1 MAKTLLLADDSV
13 TIQRV
18 IELTFAHE
26 DVRVVAVADGKRAV
40 EYISVERPDIVVA
53 DVGVAEVDGFG
64 IVAHMKKSA
73 ALRDIPVLLLAG
85 AFEPVD
91 EGRVRASGCDGIL
104 VKPFEPQQLVG
115 RVKELL
121 AERRGKNGKDKGKER
136 NGSGPVVASRAE
148 PARAEVAV
156 AAPRGGGR
164 TASVPDAVVAVGYAV
179 RSSRRADG
187 CAGASGNGRASCVR
201 SRSRWQWR
209 GSRAAELPRRR
220 SGSWHGAAVRAGGTG
235 GACARADQGLAGQ
248 RVLRASRPS
257 NRVRRPRR
265 PSRRQRFPS
274 KHRRSGAPHS
284 RPHDRR
290 NCPSGRP
297 RHRRAPHP
305 RRDRQDQSCSRID
318 FRFRGSAV
326 PSSEFAPSAPNPE
339 PRNPGTTMPRHRQ
352 FQTSQH
358 SSGWKR
364 SGLWEQDRPSR
375 SIAPCARATPL
386 IRRRRR

>member
-121 AERRGKNGKDKGKER
+121 AERRGKNGKDNGKDKGKER
-136 NGSGPVVASRAE
+136 NGKRVFGALGIGGLKLKLHRACVGQLFDNTE
-148 PARAEVAV
+148 QVLDAEEI
-156 AAPRGGGR
+156 
-164 TASVPDAVVAVGYAV
+164 YA
-179 RSSRRADG
+179 
-187 CAGASGNGRASCVR
+187 
-201 SRSRWQWR
+201 
-209 GSRAAELPRRR
+209 
-220 SGSWHGAAVRAGGTG
+220 
-235 GACARADQGLAGQ
+235 LAKKM
-248 RVLRASRPS
+248 A
-257 NRVRRPRR
+257 
-265 PSRRQRFPS
+265 
-274 KHRRSGAPHS
+274 
-284 RPHDRR
+284 
-290 NCPSGRP
+290 
-297 RHRRAPHP
+297 
-305 RRDRQDQSCSRID
+305 
-318 FRFRGSAV
+318 
-326 PSSEFAPSAPNPE
+326 
-339 PRNPGTTMPRHRQ
+339 
-352 FQTSQH
+352 
-358 SSGWKR
+358 
-364 SGLWEQDRPSR
+364 
-375 SIAPCARATPL
+375 
-386 IRRRRR
+386 

>member
-1 MAKTLLLADDSV
+1 MPQTLLLADDSV

-18 IELTFAHE
+18 IELTFADE

-136 NGSGPVVASRAE
+136 NGSGPVVVASRAE

-156 AAPRGGGR
+156 AAAPAA
-164 TASVPDAVVAVGYAV
+164 TAAPPPPPVPSLRLDTPSGAAAAQMAAQEPAEMAERLVFDHAAGSNGAAPEPLELPASPIWELGMGQRSAPAAPAPAPTKVSLANALLAAEQSRPASAAAGAPPEIPFEVIEEAV
-179 RSSRRADG
+179 RGILDRMTG
-187 CAGASGNGRASCVR
+187 ETVR
-201 SRSRWQWR
+201 QVVLDT
-209 GSRAAELPRRR
+209 AER
-220 SGSWHGAAVRAGGTG
+220 
-235 GACARADQGLAGQ
+235 
-248 RVLRASRPS
+248 
-257 NRVRRPRR
+257 
-265 PSRRQRFPS
+265 
-274 KHRRSGAPHS
+274 
-284 RPHDRR
+284 
-290 NCPSGRP
+290 
-297 RHRRAPHP
+297 
-305 RRDRQDQSCSRID
+305 
-318 FRFRGSAV
+318 
-326 PSSEFAPSAPNPE
+326 
-339 PRNPGTTMPRHRQ
+339 
-352 FQTSQH
+352 
-358 SSGWKR
+358 
-364 SGLWEQDRPSR
+364 
-375 SIAPCARATPL
+375 L
-386 IRRRRR
+386 IREEIDKIKAIPE

>member
-40 EYISVERPDIVVA
+40 EFISVERPDIVVA

-121 AERRGKNGKDKGKER
+121 AERRGGKNGKDKGRER
-136 NGSGPVVASRAE
+136 NGSGPVVVASRAE

-156 AAPRGGGR
+156 TPPAAAAPPPPPMPSLRLDTPSGAAAAQMAAQEPAEMAERLVFDHAAGSNGAAPEPLELP
-164 TASVPDAVVAVGYAV
+164 ASPIWELGMGQRSQSAAPAAPAAAPTKVSLANAFSALLAAEQSRPASASAVAPPEIPVEVIEEAV
-179 RSSRRADG
+179 RRILDRMTG
-187 CAGASGNGRASCVR
+187 ETVR
-201 SRSRWQWR
+201 QVVLET
-209 GSRAAELPRRR
+209 AERLIREE
-220 SGSWHGAAVRAGGTG
+220 
-235 GACARADQGLAGQ
+235 
-248 RVLRASRPS
+248 
-257 NRVRRPRR
+257 
-265 PSRRQRFPS
+265 
-274 KHRRSGAPHS
+274 
-284 RPHDRR
+284 
-290 NCPSGRP
+290 
-297 RHRRAPHP
+297 
-305 RRDRQDQSCSRID
+305 ID
-318 FRFRGSAV
+318 KIKA
-326 PSSEFAPSAPNPE
+326 NPE
-339 PRNPGTTMPRHRQ
+339 
-352 FQTSQH
+352 
-358 SSGWKR
+358 
-364 SGLWEQDRPSR
+364 
-375 SIAPCARATPL
+375 
-386 IRRRRR
+386 

>member
-121 AERRGKNGKDKGKER
+121 AERRGKNGKDAGKDKGKER
-136 NGSGPVVASRAE
+136 NGSGPVVVASRAE

-156 AAPRGGGR
+156 AAPAAAAAPPPPPMPSLRLDTPSGAAAAQMAAQEPAEMAERLVFDHAAGSNGAAPEPLELP
-164 TASVPDAVVAVGYAV
+164 ASPIWELGMGQRSGPAAPAAPAPAPTKVSLANAFSALLAAEQSRPASAAAVAPPEIPVEVIEEAV
-179 RSSRRADG
+179 RRILDRMTG
-187 CAGASGNGRASCVR
+187 ETVR
-201 SRSRWQWR
+201 QVVLDT
-209 GSRAAELPRRR
+209 AER
-220 SGSWHGAAVRAGGTG
+220 
-235 GACARADQGLAGQ
+235 
-248 RVLRASRPS
+248 
-257 NRVRRPRR
+257 
-265 PSRRQRFPS
+265 
-274 KHRRSGAPHS
+274 
-284 RPHDRR
+284 
-290 NCPSGRP
+290 
-297 RHRRAPHP
+297 
-305 RRDRQDQSCSRID
+305 
-318 FRFRGSAV
+318 
-326 PSSEFAPSAPNPE
+326 
-339 PRNPGTTMPRHRQ
+339 
-352 FQTSQH
+352 
-358 SSGWKR
+358 
-364 SGLWEQDRPSR
+364 
-375 SIAPCARATPL
+375 L
-386 IRRRRR
+386 IREEIDKIKAIPE

>member
-136 NGSGPVVASRAE
+136 NGSGPVVVASRAE
-148 PARAEVAV
+148 PALAEVAV
-156 AAPRGGGR
+156 AGPAAAAAPPPSPMPSLRLDTPSGAAAAQMAAQEPAEMAERLVFDHAAGSNGAAPEPLELP
-164 TASVPDAVVAVGYAV
+164 ASPIWELGMGQRSAPAAPAPAPAPTKVSLANAFSALLAAEQSRPASAAAVAPPEIPVEVIEEAV
-179 RSSRRADG
+179 RRILDRMTG
-187 CAGASGNGRASCVR
+187 ETVR
-201 SRSRWQWR
+201 QVVLDT
-209 GSRAAELPRRR
+209 AER
-220 SGSWHGAAVRAGGTG
+220 
-235 GACARADQGLAGQ
+235 
-248 RVLRASRPS
+248 
-257 NRVRRPRR
+257 
-265 PSRRQRFPS
+265 
-274 KHRRSGAPHS
+274 
-284 RPHDRR
+284 
-290 NCPSGRP
+290 
-297 RHRRAPHP
+297 
-305 RRDRQDQSCSRID
+305 
-318 FRFRGSAV
+318 
-326 PSSEFAPSAPNPE
+326 
-339 PRNPGTTMPRHRQ
+339 
-352 FQTSQH
+352 
-358 SSGWKR
+358 
-364 SGLWEQDRPSR
+364 
-375 SIAPCARATPL
+375 L
-386 IRRRRR
+386 IREEIDKIKAIPE